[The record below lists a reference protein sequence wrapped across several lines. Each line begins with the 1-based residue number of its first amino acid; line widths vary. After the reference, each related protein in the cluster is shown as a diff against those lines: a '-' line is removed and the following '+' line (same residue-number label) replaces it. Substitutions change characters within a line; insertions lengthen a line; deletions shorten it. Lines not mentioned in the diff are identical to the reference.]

1 MIKTLRLNGEN
12 ILYHY
17 LQKDLLIKDV
27 WLFQM
32 LAARLVSSLGIW
44 FHPSIYK
51 QIPILLPFARRD
63 STCRKNCNKER
74 IEQWGSP
81 DENGYFRDD
90 NSLIKGIPKGLKV
103 KSALKDIY
111 DGQKIGA
118 GFVACHVWRISD
130 MNGRSENTS
139 FTTQNPIVYSFVPN
153 LVWLPKQVAKL
164 TDREG
169 SFAQLYLQAL
179 SYKIF
184 RNIEVPEKLKPI
196 VLKSWD
202 ILARPSGIPDQG
214 LPEIDEL
221 NFFMGVNTFII
232 RRRKSIEDVYKGI
245 KNILNGDRSLKK
257 LISSRYSNGLSN
269 IKKEKL
275 EKMENLLGNYLL
287 LLDEAVDRDVSKVC

>member
-1 MIKTLRLNGEN
+1 MGKISRLNGEN

-17 LQKDLLIKDV
+17 LQKDLLVKDV

-44 FHPSIYK
+44 FHPDIYK
-51 QIPILLPFARRD
+51 KIPILLPFARRD

-90 NSLIKGIPKGLKV
+90 NSLIKGIPKSLTV
-103 KSALKDIY
+103 KSSLKDIY
-111 DGQKIGA
+111 DGQRIGT

-130 MNGRSENTS
+130 MNTGSPGTI
-139 FTTQNPIVYSFVPN
+139 FTTQNPEVYSFVPN

-169 SFAQLYLQAL
+169 AFVQLYLQAL

-184 RNIEVPEKLKPI
+184 RNIQVSEKLKPL
-196 VLKSWD
+196 VLKSWNH
-202 ILARPSGIPDQG
+202 LARPSGIPEQG
-214 LPEIDEL
+214 LPEMNEL
-221 NFFMGVNTFII
+221 NFFAGNNMFII
-232 RRRKSIEDVYKGI
+232 RRRKTIHDVFKGI
-245 KNILNGDRSLKK
+245 NNILNNVRLSRN
-257 LISSRYSNGLSN
+257 LISSRYSNGLRN
-269 IKKEKL
+269 INTGKLKKLGEFL
-275 EKMENLLGNYLL
+275 EDYLL
-287 LLDEAVDRDVSKVC
+287 LLGETNK

>member
-1 MIKTLRLNGEN
+1 MTKTIRLNGEN

-17 LQKDLLIKDV
+17 LQKDLLSKDV

-51 QIPILLPFARRD
+51 QIPVLLPFARRD

-81 DENGYFRDD
+81 DENGYFHDD
-90 NSLIKGIPKGLKV
+90 NSLIKGIPKGLIV
-103 KSALKDIY
+103 KSPLKDIY
-111 DGQKIGA
+111 DGQRIGT
-118 GFVACHVWRISD
+118 GFVACHVWRIS
-130 MNGRSENTS
+130 GKGTGFSQST
-139 FTTQNPIVYSFVPN
+139 FTTQNPVVYSFVPN

-184 RNIEVPEKLKPI
+184 RNIEVPEKLRSI

-202 ILARPSGIPDQG
+202 LLTKPSGIPEQG
-214 LPEIDEL
+214 LSEMDEL
-221 NFFMGVNTFII
+221 NFFMGDNEFI
-232 RRRKSIEDVYKGI
+232 RRRRKIIEVVYKGI
-245 KNILNGDRSLKK
+245 KNILNSRPLSKK
-257 LISSRYSNGLSN
+257 LISLRYSKGLRTIN
-269 IKKEKL
+269 KDKL
-275 EKMENLLGNYLL
+275 EKMNNLLENYLL
-287 LLDEAVDRDVSKVC
+287 LLDK